1 MHRACSRPTLNSSM
15 SSIDHWLRGVS
26 IIVPYKQF
34 GTFLLLPFQSVIGDG
49 NAYGGG
55 PLSDFSTDF
64 KLVAN
69 CCVSANACIVAIC
82 CVLAIACIVAVC
94 SPLNHYRLQLCFSL
108 LRSSI
113 KSEASQIKSPQ
124 ECFTFALL
132 FHHEPS
138 RVRLSCPDFR
148 SHKLYSLKAF
158 LPLSCH

>member
-69 CCVSANACIVAIC
+69 CCVSAIACIVAVCCVSAIACIVANCCVLAIVCIVAIC
-82 CVLAIACIVAVC
+82 CVC
-94 SPLNHYRLQLCFSL
+94 QL
-108 LRSSI
+108 
-113 KSEASQIKSPQ
+113 
-124 ECFTFALL
+124 
-132 FHHEPS
+132 
-138 RVRLSCPDFR
+138 
-148 SHKLYSLKAF
+148 
-158 LPLSCH
+158 